1 VATSKCRTGWG
12 VVAVHANSATR
23 QEDVVVELFGSVVL
37 DASSN
42 FYMGAEVGSNN
53 TAELTAIG
61 EALLWVSSYM
71 SDGQRGGSFPSSC
84 VIRYD
89 SEYAAK
95 SVLGMF
101 NGVKNRPLILTIRSY
116 LEQARDALRFV
127 GCTLEFVHVKGHS
140 GQRWNDRADKLATAA
155 ANSQKTCTAGRYA
168 GALESVD
175 ASSLSSGVSRC
186 IGDWDGQVLHRREEQ
201 VFDANME
208 AGHTRGHWTDPPASK
223 KSRIQ
228 RPEEVEGHVTDSA
241 ASTAT
246 VTAIQDV
253 TSDIECDSATRTR
266 SSCLDMYTDGSC
278 PGE

>member
-23 QEDVVVELFGSVVL
+23 QEDVVVELFGSVAL
-37 DASSN
+37 DASSS

-71 SDGQRGGSFPSSC
+71 SDGQRDGSFPSSC

-116 LEQARDALRFV
+116 LEQARDVLRFV

-140 GQRWNDRADKLATAA
+140 GQRWNDRADRLATAA
-155 ANSQKTCTAGRYA
+155 ANSQKTCTAGRY
-168 GALESVD
+168 GADMLQPF
-175 ASSLSSGVSRC
+175 SSARNNGLPIALV
-186 IGDWDGQVLHRREEQ
+186 
-201 VFDANME
+201 
-208 AGHTRGHWTDPPASK
+208 
-223 KSRIQ
+223 
-228 RPEEVEGHVTDSA
+228 
-241 ASTAT
+241 
-246 VTAIQDV
+246 
-253 TSDIECDSATRTR
+253 
-266 SSCLDMYTDGSC
+266 
-278 PGE
+278 